1 MTRASPEKIHSLPLI
16 TGNYVPLPEVLLDLL
31 LGGQLSRQELLVTL
45 YLGRVSYALVPDRT
59 FIALDAIASGTL
71 LPAHEAEE
79 ALARAIERG
88 TVLQFKTDG
97 PGKFYLLNTE
107 ENQRIAGMVSTP
119 ADAPRP
125 AASRAETSSPSHKP
139 VPTPS
144 AIPAPL
150 ARHVSRRVQERIVS
164 VVGRELTRDET
175 ERLTDLGAPEELLL
189 QAIDNLIAKNV
200 EVYSSDLVLYEYESI
215 ASAAKRKVDE
225 AKKREAVGQAKEKSR
240 SCKRCSGLGYIFI
253 GVNTIKECDCR
264 KTAGT

>member
-1 MTRASPEKIHSLPLI
+1 MATPEKIHSLPLI
-16 TGNYVPLPEVLLDLL
+16 TGNYVPLPEVLIDLL
-31 LGGQLSRQELLVTL
+31 LGGMLSRQELLVTL
-45 YLGRVSYALVPDRT
+45 YLGRVSYALIPDRT
-59 FIALDAIASGTL
+59 FIALEAVAAGTL

-107 ENQRIAGMVSTP
+107 ENQRIAGMVSSQADLPRAVPVATP
-119 ADAPRP
+119 SATPRG
-125 AASRAETSSPSHKP
+125 P
-139 VPTPS
+139 VPTPPP
-144 AIPAPL
+144 IPAPI
-150 ARHVSRRVQERIVS
+150 ARNVSRRVLERIVS

-240 SCKRCSGLGYIFI
+240 ACKRCSGLGYIFI

-264 KTAGT
+264 KSAA